1 MLGLTSVW
9 MQFAVCLALI
19 GWGGLKLSHYG
30 DIIAEKTGMGG
41 TWIGLVLMATV
52 TSLPE
57 LVTGVSAVTIANS
70 PDIAVGD
77 VLGSCVFNLLIIVL
91 LDFFYRKESV
101 YTRASQGHVLSAG
114 FGVLLIGFTGFN
126 ILLSANGNMPTFGHV
141 GVYTPIIIVLYAV
154 AIRTVFR
161 YEREHLS
168 TSTEDATER
177 YPDLALKQAF
187 LRYAGAA
194 SVVVAAALWLPF
206 VGKTIALEM
215 GWHQSFVGTLFVAF
229 ATSVP
234 ELAVTIGALR
244 IGAIDMAIGN
254 VLGSNLFDILILAV
268 DDILYRPGPLLSF
281 ASPSHAVT
289 ALSAMMMTGVAI
301 IGLLY
306 RPKTRV
312 FKTVGWVSLFLFS
325 LYLLNT
331 YVIYLYAN

>member
-1 MLGLTSVW
+1 MISTW
-9 MQFAVCLALI
+9 IQFAACLALI
-19 GWGGLKLSHYG
+19 GWGGIKLSHYG

-57 LVTGVSAVTIANS
+57 LITGVSAVSIANT

-77 VLGSCVFNLLIIVL
+77 VLGSCVFNLLIIVM
-91 LDFFYRKESV
+91 LDFLYRKESV

-114 FGVLLIGFTGFN
+114 FGILLIGFAGFN
-126 ILLSANGNMPTFGHV
+126 ILLSANGTLPSFWHV
-141 GVYTPIIIVLYAV
+141 GLYTPIIILLYAI
-154 AIRTVFR
+154 AMRTVFR
-161 YEREHLS
+161 YEREHIG
-168 TSTEDATER
+168 TTAEDAIER
-177 YPDLALKQAF
+177 YPGLTLQQAA
-187 LRYAGAA
+187 LRYAAAA
-194 SVVVAAALWLPF
+194 SVVVSAALWLPF
-206 VGKTIALEM
+206 VGKAIALQM

-234 ELAVTIGALR
+234 ELAVTVGALR
-244 IGAIDMAIGN
+244 VGAIDMAIGN
-254 VLGSNLFDILILAV
+254 ILGSNLFDILILAI
-268 DDILYRPGPLLSF
+268 DDMLYRPGPLL
-281 ASPSHAVT
+281 AAVSPSHAVT

-312 FKTVGWVSLFLFS
+312 FKTVGWASLFLFS

-331 YVIYLYAN
+331 YVIYLYTD